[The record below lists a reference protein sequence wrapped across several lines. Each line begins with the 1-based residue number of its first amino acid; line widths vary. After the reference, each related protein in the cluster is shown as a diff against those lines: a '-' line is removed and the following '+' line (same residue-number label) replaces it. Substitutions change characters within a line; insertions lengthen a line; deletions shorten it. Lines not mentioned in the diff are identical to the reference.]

1 MIYLELL
8 DNVSNSAFLWLLD
21 ELPYT
26 LNTFKKHTILC
37 KYVSSFNKVMAGLE
51 SSRDYLFIFPT
62 IFL

>member
-26 LNTFKKHTILC
+26 LNNLKHTILC
-37 KYVSSFNKVMAGLE
+37 KYVSIFNKVMAGLE